1 MEILEVKTNYIYE
14 KIINSK
20 YVLYFRTNNIYQYKT
35 FNNRLK
41 LRNFITENNIVL
53 YYIKQNY

>member
-1 MEILEVKTNYIYE
+1 MNYIYE
-14 KIINSK
+14 NIINSK

-35 FNNRLK
+35 FNNMLK
-41 LRNFITENNIVL
+41 LRNFIAENNIVL